1 MKTLTNNIK
10 KAVIELLIL
19 KLLSEQDM
27 YGYQITQEFRKRSN
41 NLFSL
46 LEGSMYPILYRLT
59 DNNCITSYE
68 QKVGK
73 RQTRVYYHLE
83 SEGAKRLAEMREEY
97 ETAIFVV
104 NFLLDSKEE
113 IVLKNMNKR
122 EIRKYCK
129 TFKHKLPYV
138 PKEKNDLQTPSI
150 RPLKLFSLNTLSL
163 HWKISIENLEPLKNY
178 VRSTK
183 II

>member
-1 MKTLTNNIK
+1 MDTRLRRNFESGVT
-10 KAVIELLIL
+10 A
-19 KLLSEQDM
+19 
-27 YGYQITQEFRKRSN
+27 F
-41 NLFSL
+41 FSL

-104 NFLLDSKEE
+104 NFLLDSKEGDCFE
-113 IVLKNMNKR
+113 
-122 EIRKYCK
+122 E
-129 TFKHKLPYV
+129 H
-138 PKEKNDLQTPSI
+138 E
-150 RPLKLFSLNTLSL
+150 
-163 HWKISIENLEPLKNY
+163 
-178 VRSTK
+178 
-183 II
+183 

>member
-41 NLFSL
+41 SLFSL

-83 SEGAKRLAEMREEY
+83 SEGAKRLAEMREE
-97 ETAIFVV
+97 
-104 NFLLDSKEE
+104 
-113 IVLKNMNKR
+113 
-122 EIRKYCK
+122 
-129 TFKHKLPYV
+129 
-138 PKEKNDLQTPSI
+138 
-150 RPLKLFSLNTLSL
+150 
-163 HWKISIENLEPLKNY
+163 
-178 VRSTK
+178 
-183 II
+183 